1 MINININNRINNQSD
16 DKCSLFPAKIR
27 EAYTRSGVFKAEEVF
42 SLAWLRICGF
52 SGPLWFRE
60 HNNICNC
67 DKNDSIII
75 AIDGGKYGK
84 NKVNKEFREDGTPY
98 SAFGLIV
105 KDSWNAVFHK
115 VEDYFEFDE
124 KFVKQ
129 IDSAENGIYP
139 SKLCKIVSSFYP
151 TPEEIL
157 EYDILEKCAEKAV
170 SDGFSIA
177 TYVAKN
183 IMEREIKN
191 IKSKNCLRNSIA
203 NYVSE
208 AINGCIYLDFYMPI
222 AKYLV
227 NYENIKC
234 IGYYSTPAKK
244 RYTILSVKNESRE
257 NKLLFPIQYRG
268 KTQND
273 LPRGMLFCNKYGF
286 LAEFEDKEQAINIM
300 NTIFQQQKMAE

>member
-1 MINININNRINNQSD
+1 MININIINRINNELD

-27 EAYTRSGVFKAEEVF
+27 EAYTRNGVFRSEEVF

-52 SGPLWFRE
+52 SGPLWFRDP
-60 HNNICNC
+60 NNLCNC
-67 DKNDSIII
+67 NKNDSIMI
-75 AIDGGKYGK
+75 AIGGGKYDK
-84 NKVNKEFREDGTPY
+84 NKANKECREDGTPY

-105 KDSWNAVFHK
+105 KDSWSSIFHK
-115 VEDYFEFDE
+115 IEDYLEFDE

-129 IDSAENGIYP
+129 IDSAENGICS
-139 SKLCKIVSSFYP
+139 SKLCRIVSSFYP

-170 SDGFSIA
+170 SDGFLTA
-177 TYVAKN
+177 TYVVKN

-191 IKSKNCLRNSIA
+191 IQSKNYLKSSIE
-203 NYVSE
+203 NYVLE
-208 AINGCIYLDFYMPI
+208 AINGCIYLDFYIPI

-244 RYTILSVKNESRE
+244 RYTILAIKDENRQ
-257 NKLLFPIQYRG
+257 NKLLFPTQYRG

-273 LPRGMLFCNKYGF
+273 LPQGMLFCNKYGF
-286 LAEFEDKEQAINIM
+286 LAEFKNKEQAINIM
-300 NTIFQQQKMAE
+300 NTIF

>member
-244 RYTILSVKNESRE
+244 RYTILSIKTKVEKINYCFLFNIEE
-257 NKLLFPIQYRG
+257 KHKMIYHEECYFVTNMDFLLNLKIKNKLS
-268 KTQND
+268 T
-273 LPRGMLFCNKYGF
+273 
-286 LAEFEDKEQAINIM
+286 
-300 NTIFQQQKMAE
+300 